1 MYICPTPLGNLE
13 DITLRVLRVLKE
25 ADYVAA
31 EDTRRTRKLLSYY
44 DIHTPVLSFHQH
56 SSQNRVQKLVA
67 MISAGKNMALVSD
80 AGTPGISDPGQA
92 LVAACIAEGI
102 EVDPLP
108 GPCAAIV
115 ALSASGYPLAS
126 FTFQGFLPRKDL
138 DKAVA
143 SLAAIEHPVVVY
155 ESPRRIVK
163 LLRSI
168 NEYMPQREMVMGRE
182 LTKKHQQI
190 LRGTARELLPALEEG
205 DLERGEFTV
214 VLGPWRSEEPSWSPS
229 EVLDRVRA
237 HVLAGASTRDAVA
250 LVSAEIKLPRRQIY
264 AIVNKSKQDL

>member
-1 MYICPTPLGNLE
+1 M
-13 DITLRVLRVLKE
+13 LKE

-115 ALSASGYPLAS
+115 ALSASGCPLAS
-126 FTFQGFLPRKDL
+126 FTCQGFLLNIFK
-138 DKAVA
+138 
-143 SLAAIEHPVVVY
+143 
-155 ESPRRIVK
+155 
-163 LLRSI
+163 
-168 NEYMPQREMVMGRE
+168 EY
-182 LTKKHQQI
+182 
-190 LRGTARELLPALEEG
+190 
-205 DLERGEFTV
+205 
-214 VLGPWRSEEPSWSPS
+214 VL
-229 EVLDRVRA
+229 
-237 HVLAGASTRDAVA
+237 
-250 LVSAEIKLPRRQIY
+250 
-264 AIVNKSKQDL
+264 